1 MGTEGRRQRKLVT
14 IVAGVARLSANA
26 RIHIISV
33 FLCSAH
39 SSGKQTS
46 GSRTSCNQ
54 HFNCGNGTHTYTHTY
69 RKAQRER
76 ESEKGRASLPGI
88 SVTHYAYAMCG
99 GCLALRWFYFH
110 ANNAGVVYID
120 SLTRHGAKEN
130 EKERGRESA
139 TLVKTFLT

>member
-1 MGTEGRRQRKLVT
+1 MPP
-14 IVAGVARLSANA
+14 LSLLQLLLLLLLLCGNGDGDAQLRANA

-54 HFNCGNGTHTYTHTY
+54 HFNCGNGTHTYTHTCTEEDTH
-69 RKAQRER
+69 RER
-76 ESEKGRASLPGI
+76 ERDGERALPGI

-99 GCLALRWFYFH
+99 CCLVLRWFYF
-110 ANNAGVVYID
+110 AADNAGVVSLD
-120 SLTRHGAKEN
+120 SLTRNGVKE
-130 EKERGRESA
+130 KD
-139 TLVKTFLT
+139 